1 MSEKRGIKKRYLFT
15 VSSILL
21 AIFSV
26 LFLRFSDINFDRQKE
41 ITKKEILAVMEFNTA
56 FPDEI
61 ISEKTENKAKL
72 LRNKFSE
79 KISYKKLFDKKEDF
93 KNFKY
98 LPNTDIYGFQLL
110 NKAHVGFF
118 FNKNDCGTIKSGKDY
133 CAGITVDVNG
143 YTKPN
148 ILGKDQFL
156 LKIYKDGI
164 SE

>member
-1 MSEKRGIKKRYLFT
+1 MIKIKRIKKRYLFT
-15 VSSILL
+15 ITSILL

-41 ITKKEILAVMEFNTA
+41 MTEKEIRTIMEFNSD
-56 FPDEI
+56 FFDEV
-61 ISEKTENKAKL
+61 ISEKDENKAKL
-72 LRNKFSE
+72 LRDKFSN

-98 LPNTDIYGFQLL
+98 LPNKEIYGFQML
-110 NKAHVGFF
+110 NNAHVGFYY
-118 FNKNDCGTIKSGKDY
+118 NNDDCGNIKNKEDY
-133 CAGITVDVNG
+133 CAGVIVDVNG

-148 ILGKDQFL
+148 RFGQDQIL

-164 SE
+164 FE